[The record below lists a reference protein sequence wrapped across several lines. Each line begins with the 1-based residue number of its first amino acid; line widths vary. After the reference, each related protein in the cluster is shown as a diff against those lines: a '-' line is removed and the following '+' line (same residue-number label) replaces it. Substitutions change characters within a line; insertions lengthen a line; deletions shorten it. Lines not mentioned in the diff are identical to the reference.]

1 MFSSRKGGAFV
12 ASLLASRAI
21 SFAQDPPPPPPPPP
35 PSETSFVGEVVT
47 NPAINP
53 ATGSNITTVNELDTS
68 NLSGVTLTQFVF
80 TQDQWAFM
88 VQPVGVGN
96 LTRVYKDSQ
105 FFFDI
110 LSITPGADPYT
121 SPIASIRNED
131 GDVMNISLWVTRSTW
146 DLEWNYHEADSGAEV
161 PPDIQDGV
169 NGRTVV
175 FTGIAGRGGR
185 SASLFWRP
193 TNGQEGQAGRDLVL
207 NNNENILA
215 TDRVG
220 FRAGSQGGNGG
231 SGGNSYFNVFSAGD
245 GGNGGVGGNVVLT
258 NNQQIATDSLTI
270 NELHGI
276 FAFSQSGLGGQG
288 GLGFIAPVGGSG
300 GASPDG
306 GNVTVTNNG
315 FIQTN
320 SVGGNGIY
328 GLSVSSNAGGGGSSW
343 GLVGAAGSGGLAG
356 NGGAVD
362 ITNTQN
368 SFVVTKLAY
377 STGINAQS
385 ICGTGG
391 SAGTSGNLLLAL
403 PSQGQAGGNGGS
415 VTVMNSGSI
424 LTEGSASRGIQGLS
438 NGGGG
443 GDQGGSFGL
452 IALGGQSGAGGS
464 GGSVTITN
472 SSTGRIETQGAN
484 STALYAQSVGG
495 SGGSS
500 SDSAGVVALGGN
512 GAVAG
517 NGGAVTVENYG
528 TILTAQSG
536 SMGIFAQSVGGA
548 GGDGGTSVGLSSI
561 GGRGGAGGSSSLVQV
576 TNGGNI
582 TTNGL
587 NSNGIFAESVGG
599 GGGIGGTS
607 VGFHAFA
614 GMAIGGNG
622 GGGGDG
628 GDVNVTLQ
636 GNGGSSPVI
645 ISTNGGNSRGLFAQ
659 SVGGGGGV
667 GGGTV
672 AVAVGAWGAGAVSIG
687 GSGGTAAQ
695 GGNVTLASG
704 LGRTNIET
712 QGMYSQ
718 GIVLQSV
725 GGTGGDGGYAISV
738 AAAGGPVAGSVSFS
752 QGGKGG
758 LGGSA
763 GIVRAGEFDAFGN
776 LISTG
781 FNGNILT
788 DGEFSTGFLAQST
801 GGGGG
806 NGGLAV
812 SAAAAGGVGFAGA
825 LSIALGGE
833 GGGAGHGGIV
843 QIGMDGNIT
852 TLQDKSIA
860 LLAQSVGGAG
870 GNGGASI
877 AASFAGAVGYSAA
890 VSIAMGG
897 SGGGGGDGG
906 DVTLATRSSRIET
919 RGSDSAGIVIQ
930 SEGGGGGTGGYTV
943 AGAGAG
949 AIVGSGALSIGVGGS
964 GGSGGVG
971 GNVIANLQ
979 SDVITLGDT
988 SAGIIAQ
995 SQGGGGGIGGFN
1007 VAIAGAGAAGIAASV
1022 QVGLG
1027 GTGGNGG
1034 SGGVVTLSS
1043 VGSIS
1048 TEGFKSNG
1056 LTAQSIGGGGGT
1068 GGFNIAVGGAGAGV
1082 GSGALAVGL
1091 GGSGGVASNGGVVIA
1106 ESSGGLIST
1115 LGVDSIGVLAQSVG
1129 GGGGDGGYNVVV
1141 AGTGAGVGSAG
1152 VGVGLG
1158 GNGGGGG
1165 DGGEVRLTVGNNVET
1180 SGANSA
1186 GVVAQ
1191 SVGKGGGS
1199 GGFNVSVAGNL
1210 GNGGGV
1216 AVGLGGSGA
1225 GGGNGGKVTATSTGL
1240 IHTVG
1245 DKSNGFTAQ
1254 SVGGGGGSG
1263 GFNVSVAA
1271 SLGGVA
1277 NGAVSVGLGGSGAVA
1292 GHGGVVEANV
1302 TGDVWTEGQNSIG
1315 ILAQSV
1321 GGAGGDGAFNVSVAG
1336 AYGVTAGGGASVG
1349 LGGSAGG
1356 GGNGDNVTL
1365 FVGTELLANTV
1376 TISGLG
1382 SMGIVAQSIG
1392 GGGGNGGFNVTA
1404 ALFGGGTGA
1413 GGAGI
1418 GLGGSGGAGGN
1429 GGVVN
1434 STVFANIVNNPDAI
1448 GFLSSAGASDADAP
1462 IDYKTASGGLLAQSV
1477 GGGGGSGGFNVT
1489 GALTFAGSGAGAV
1502 AVGIGGSGGD
1512 GGSAS
1517 NVTSS
1522 FTGTVDTFYDGG
1534 FGIAAQSLGGSGG
1547 IGGMN
1552 FTGSITA
1559 AGTGSGA
1566 VAFGMG
1572 GFGGGGGD
1580 AGEVDNTV
1588 NAGSGFVHTKGMNA
1602 VGVLAQ
1608 SVGGGGGA
1616 GGWNGTVNI
1625 TASSTSSG
1633 GVGMGLGGF
1642 GGGGGDGKKVV
1653 NHVTAGVVTEGANS
1667 QAVLSQSVGGSGG
1680 AGGMNVTGSVNLS
1693 NSGGGGTLGFG
1704 MGGFGG
1710 GGGNAGAVES
1720 TVTITD
1726 AAQYFMTSGEESTA
1740 IVAQSVGGA
1749 GGVGGLNVTGSVA
1762 ITGGAAVG
1770 VGIGLG
1776 GFGGGGGDA
1785 SSVLLDVTGNV
1796 FTLGNDSHGLMAQSV
1811 GGSGGAGGLNVT
1823 GSLAVAAQTTGT
1835 AAAVSIGIG
1844 GFGGDGGNAGAV
1856 TLNYEGTVIAA
1867 NNLALLGATGAGSHG
1882 IAAQSLGGGGGIGG
1896 MNVSAG
1902 VSITADTGGSGGSG
1916 SAYGA
1921 VFGLGGFGG
1930 AGGNAETVD
1939 VTVTGGESI
1948 TTYGQGKSA
1957 IFAQSLGGGGGDGGL
1972 NISAG
1977 ITSDSSLL
1985 FGFGGF
1991 AGDAGTSK
1999 KVTVNAA
2006 TDVTVYQRESLAP
2019 VDPDETPK
2027 SMYTAAGVLAQSIG
2041 GGGGNGGMN
2050 VTGGI
2055 AFAGDASSITFG
2067 LGGFGGTG
2075 AAADDVD
2082 VTLVGA
2088 ANTRG
2093 EYVHG
2098 ILAQSIGG
2106 GGGNGGLNVT
2116 GQITHGGGKD
2126 VAIVAGVGGNGGDG
2140 ADSGQVDVI
2149 QNGSITTFG
2158 DNARGVFAQSV
2169 AGGGGLGG
2177 MNITALLSY
2186 GATPITVGVGGSGG
2200 DAGGT
2205 SGAVNV
2211 TRGSAGLQTG
2221 KVTTTGVGAIG
2232 IEASSIGGGGG
2243 DAGMNFVV
2251 GGAAGVKDISVVGS
2265 FVIGGSG
2272 GNAGS
2277 AEAVTVKNY
2286 SDIQTNRASSHGI
2299 LAQSI
2304 GAGGG
2309 NGNYNM
2315 GVTGSYAPGAD
2326 NGLVASVTVGGQP
2339 GDGGV
2344 ATTVDVTQVGNVET
2358 FGLNSFG
2365 VLAQSIG
2372 GGGGNVGL
2380 DFNKTLNPGVKNKVT
2395 LGITLGKVGGSGGE
2409 SGNVTL
2415 SSEGSVVTHADGSF
2429 GLLAQSIGAGGGT
2442 SSTTSVSLSSQT
2454 TAENGKATTYEGA
2467 VSIGRTGGTGGSA
2480 GDVSVDAIGQVHTN
2494 GKVAHAI
2501 FAQSVGGG
2509 GGSGG
2514 GAMAANFLSNQP
2526 TMGVAVGGDG
2536 GIGGVGG
2543 RVDVLSTA
2551 ELITAADNSI
2561 GILAQSVGGGGGN
2574 GGYAVTG
2581 GAGYGKGTLSVAVGG
2596 NGGEGNA
2603 GGIVDVTSGGLI
2615 DTDGQFSHGI
2625 LAQSIGGGGGNGGMA
2640 INFVVPIPFPLT
2652 KPTVADGATIF
2663 AVQVGGDGGVGATSN
2678 AVNVTNTG
2686 SIVTREANSIGM
2698 LAQSIGG
2705 GGGNAGNVY
2714 SGIITRTS
2722 QTTVLSFAIG
2732 GSGGEGGVGGDVVV
2746 ANQSA
2751 SSEIITIGDASHGIY
2766 AMSIGGGGGIGSN
2779 TVTANLGY
2787 DPSSDTSIEAGITLG
2802 LGGNGGRGGIAGLI
2816 DVSNAGTIETQG
2828 NRAHG
2833 IVAQSIGGGG
2843 GNGGYAVTGN
2853 VQLGG
2858 EAFGDDVSSLVVA
2871 VGGRGGSG
2879 NRASSVTVTNT
2890 GAIEVFGD
2898 SSFGIYAQSVGGG
2911 GGDGNFAVAA
2921 TPNMLT
2927 LNPYKMLTT
2936 IGLGGVGGSGGNG
2949 GNVTVDN
2956 TAGTIYSHGDDSY
2969 GVYAQ
2974 SVGGGGG
2981 TMGWAVGSPAWTL
2994 GNFVLQQ
3001 TIGGG
3006 SLGVGGEVNVT
3017 GQGNIVMSGARSNA
3031 VFTQSLAGGGGNV
3044 DLLLDASKQAVRI
3057 GQDGIII
3064 PTNPAIASWFI
3075 LFGLGAD
3082 FEFSSLLGT
3091 PEASNPLTGTTAGSV
3106 TNTYEGSV
3114 ATTGNGSTASQL
3126 QSVGG
3131 GGGTANEVIIAD
3143 TLAEGDFQL
3152 EVGGSHVENGDGG
3165 KIVDVRD
3172 GAVTTLGGDSMGAI
3186 LQSIGGGGGSAII
3199 EVETILLPGH
3209 TGGYAVASSVLG
3221 GDTTIGSDGGTI
3233 DSTYSG
3239 DLLTLGD
3246 RSPGLLLQ
3254 SIGAGGGQ
3262 ATMVGFDSI
3271 DVGIGG
3277 LNGASGNGDNINV
3290 SNVGSIET
3298 VGALSHGVILQT
3310 IGGGGGAF
3318 LSDASDIAVAANA
3331 DNSGN
3336 GGDIDFAQT
3345 GDVIVQGDGSIGI
3358 MAQSLGGGGGLI
3370 NRLFMDT
3377 AGGAGT
3383 SGAINLIVDGDVA
3396 ATGEDGVGIFA
3407 QSRGATSQ
3415 GDIDIQFAADK
3426 RIIVGDSGVGV
3437 EISGG
3442 NENAFVNNGII
3453 YAATTLGSPDGIAVR
3468 GSEGN
3473 ETITNNGTFYGSV
3486 DLGTGSNS
3494 LTSAQDASVYSGN
3507 TIFIG
3512 NGADQFFTNHGILSL
3527 GDTTTSYTTDLTG
3540 SYVQSATGE
3549 LDISIDAAND
3559 RIDLLHIT
3567 HTADLQGK
3575 LNIIM
3580 ENVGQLKPGQRDLTY
3595 LQADEGILNQNMELV
3610 APVSAVA
3617 QYSLVAE
3624 PAAAEAAPMAFRAAA
3639 AAAPP
3644 VSAAVSMSV
3653 SYSGFGSLNGN
3664 QTSVGS
3670 YIDQVQLAGS
3680 SPEMAPLITDIFAL
3694 SNASDLAAAYN
3705 SMSPEVYTSALRN
3718 LQLSSDRFLQS
3729 MLGCTNLDGVYKFNA
3744 DGEDTNPDTQDS
3756 GTGRS
3761 SFQSVDD
3768 GTAQSAIANPSAE
3781 ARKGHFIWANTTANF
3796 YDSNSTAQYMGFRT
3810 NTVDFSAGAQF
3821 ALSEDLY
3828 CGVAMGYTNYYTDYS
3843 DSIAAQS
3850 NGYSGQG
3857 GVSLTK
3863 IFGSTKVALGFA
3875 GGMSD
3880 IDVSRSNIISAP
3892 GSASGDFTSSFYAT
3906 RLRLSHQID
3915 FEKWYFRPFIDGAF
3929 STIHNDS
3936 MNETGAGAMNLMLE
3950 SGNYNVFTVTPTL
3963 QVGTDFKSGNLSIR
3977 PMASVG
3983 YTRYSNPAP
3992 SVDATLQ
3999 GAPSGVA
4006 PFQVNGLNDLNYI
4019 NTSAG
4024 IDFNLSNSV
4033 LFQLIYAGQYSE
4045 NTESNSVQFKV
4056 VIPF

>member
-1 MFSSRKGGAFV
+1 MPQQPIHNLVRFAFV
-12 ASLLASRAI
+12 ASLLASAAI
-21 SFAQDPPPPPPPPP
+21 SFAQDPPPPPPP
-35 PSETSFVGEVVT
+35 SDTSFVTQVVT

-53 ATGSNITTVNELDTS
+53 ATGSNITIVNELLTS
-68 NLSGVTLTQFVF
+68 DLSGVTLTEFVF
-80 TQDQWAFM
+80 TADDWSFM

-96 LTRVYKDSQ
+96 LTRVYKDST

-110 LSITPGADPYT
+110 LSITPSADPYT

-131 GDVMNISLWVTRSTW
+131 GDVMDLTLWVTRSTW
-146 DLEWNYHEADSGAEV
+146 DLEWNFHEAESGADV
-161 PPDIQDGV
+161 PPDIQGGV

-175 FTGIAGRGGR
+175 FTGTAGRGGR
-185 SASLFWRP
+185 SATLFWRP

-220 FRAGSQGGNGG
+220 FRVGSQGGNGG
-231 SGGNSYFNVFSAGD
+231 SGGNSTFNVFGAGD
-245 GGNGGVGGNVVLT
+245 GGNGGRGGTVVLT

-276 FAFSQSGLGGQG
+276 FSFSQSGLGGQG
-288 GLGFIAPVGGSG
+288 GTGFIAPVGGSG

-368 SFVVTKLAY
+368 SFVVTKRAY

-385 ICGTGG
+385 IGGTGG

-415 VTVMNSGSI
+415 VTVLNSGSI

-587 NSNGIFAESVGG
+587 NSNAIFAESVGG

-636 GNGGSSPVI
+636 GNGVSSPVI

-738 AAAGGPVAGSVSFS
+738 AVAGGPVAGSVSFS

-919 RGSDSAGIVIQ
+919 HGSDSAGIVIQ

-1034 SGGVVTLSS
+1034 SGGAVTLTS

-1115 LGVDSIGVLAQSVG
+1115 LGADSIGVLAQSVG

-1191 SVGKGGGS
+1191 SVGKGGGA

-1321 GGAGGDGAFNVSVAG
+1321 GGAGGDGGFNVSVAG

-1448 GFLSSAGASDADAP
+1448 GFLSSAGASDADEP

-1552 FTGSITA
+1552 FTGSITV

-1588 NAGSGFVHTKGMNA
+1588 NAGSGFVHTKGKNA

-1642 GGGGGDGKKVV
+1642 GGGGGGGKNVV

-1693 NSGGGGTLGFG
+1693 KSGGGGTLGFG

-1762 ITGGAAVG
+1762 LTGGAAVG

-1811 GGSGGAGGLNVT
+1811 GGSGGAGGVNIT
-1823 GSLAVAAQTTGT
+1823 GSLAGT
-1835 AAAVSIGIG
+1835 SSGSAGAISIGVG
-1844 GFGGDGGNAGAV
+1844 GFGGDGGNASAV
-1856 TLNYEGTVIAA
+1856 TLNYAGTVIAA
-1867 NNLALLGATGAGSHG
+1867 ESLSLLGAIGAGSHG
-1882 IAAQSLGGGGGIGG
+1882 IVGQSLGGGGGIGG
-1896 MNVSAG
+1896 MNVS
-1902 VSITADTGGSGGSG
+1902 GGIALIATSG
-1916 SAYGA
+1916 YGA
-1921 VFGLGGFGG
+1921 VFGVGGFGG
-1930 AGGNAETVD
+1930 AGGNADTVD
-1939 VTVTGGESI
+1939 VTVTGDESI

-1957 IFAQSLGGGGGDGGL
+1957 IFAQSLGGGGGDGGI
-1972 NISAG
+1972 NVSGG
-1977 ITSDSSLL
+1977 ITAGNSLF
-1985 FGFGGF
+1985 FGVGGF
-1991 AGDAGTSK
+1991 AGDAGTAK

-2019 VDPDETPK
+2019 IDPDETPE

-2055 AFAGDASSITFG
+2055 AFSSSANTLTFG
-2067 LGGFGGTG
+2067 MGGFGGAG
-2075 AAADDVD
+2075 AAAGDVD
-2082 VTLVGA
+2082 LTLVGD
-2088 ANTRG
+2088 ANTTG
-2093 EYVHG
+2093 QYVHG

-2106 GGGNGGLNVT
+2106 GGGNGGLNVS
-2116 GQITHGGGKD
+2116 GQISAGSGTD
-2126 VAIVAGVGGNGGDG
+2126 IAIVAGVGGNGGDG
-2140 ADSGQVDVI
+2140 ADSGRVDVI

-2177 MNITALLSY
+2177 MNITALLSH

-2251 GGAAGVKDISVVGS
+2251 GLAAGVTDNSVVGS

-2272 GNAGS
+2272 GQAGS

-2286 SDIQTNRASSHGI
+2286 SDIQTNLASSHGI

-2315 GVTGSYAPGAD
+2315 GVTASYAPGAD

-2380 DFNKTLNPGVKNKVT
+2380 DFNKTVNPGVKNKVT

-2454 TAENGKATTYEGA
+2454 TSEGKSTTYEGS

-2514 GAMAANFLSNQP
+2514 GTIAGNFLSNQP

-2603 GGIVDVTSGGLI
+2603 GGIVEVTSGGLI

-2640 INFVVPIPFPLT
+2640 INFVVPIPFPVT

-2686 SIVTREANSIGM
+2686 SVVTRDANSIGM

-2732 GSGGEGGVGGDVVV
+2732 GHGGEGGVGGDVVV

-2802 LGGNGGRGGIAGLI
+2802 LGGNGGDGGIAGLI

-2833 IVAQSIGGGG
+2833 IVAQSVGGGG

-2890 GAIEVFGD
+2890 GAIEVWGD

-2994 GNFVLQQ
+2994 ANFALQQ

-3044 DLLLDASKQAVRI
+3044 DLLLDASRQAVRI

-3064 PTNPAIASWFI
+3064 PTNPAIAGWFI

-3091 PEASNPLTGTTAGSV
+3091 AEASDPLTGTSAGRVMNS
-3106 TNTYEGSV
+3106 YEGSV

-3172 GAVTTLGGDSMGAI
+3172 GNVTTLGGDSMGAI

-3199 EVETILLPGH
+3199 EVDTILLPGH
-3209 TGGYAVASSVLG
+3209 TGGYAVASSIMG

-3298 VGALSHGVILQT
+3298 DGALSHGVILQT

-3318 LSDASDIAVAANA
+3318 LSDSSDISVAANA

-3336 GGDIDFAQT
+3336 GGDINFAQT
-3345 GDVIVQGDGSIGI
+3345 GDVIALGDGSIGI
-3358 MAQSLGGGGGLI
+3358 LAQSLGGGGGFI
-3370 NRLFMDT
+3370 NRIFMDT

-3383 SGAINLIVDGDVA
+3383 SGAINLNVNGDVA
-3396 ATGEDGVGIFA
+3396 ATGENGVGIFA

-3415 GDIDIQFAADK
+3415 GNIDIQFAADK

-3442 NENAFVNNGII
+3442 NDNRFVNDGIV

-3473 ETITNNGTFYGSV
+3473 ETITNNGTFYGNV

-3494 LTSAQDASVYSGN
+3494 LTSADGASVYSGN
-3507 TIFIG
+3507 TLFIG
-3512 NGADQFFTNHGILSL
+3512 DGADQFFTNRGSLSL

-3549 LDISIDAAND
+3549 LDISIDATND
-3559 RIDLLHIT
+3559 GIDLLHIT
-3567 HTADLQGK
+3567 HTADLEGK

-3580 ENVGQLKPGQRDLTY
+3580 ENVALLKAGQRDLTY
-3595 LQADEGILNQNMELV
+3595 LRADEGILNQNMELV

-3617 QYSLVAE
+3617 QYSFVAD
-3624 PAAAEAAPMAFRAAA
+3624 PAAAEAAPMSFRAAA
-3639 AAAPP
+3639 DAAPP
-3644 VSAAVSMSV
+3644 VAAAISMDV
-3653 SYSGFGSLNGN
+3653 SYSGFGTLNNN
-3664 QTSVGS
+3664 QTAIGS
-3670 YIDQVQLAGS
+3670 YIDRVQAAGS
-3680 SPEMAPLITDIFAL
+3680 SPELAPMITGIFAL
-3694 SNASDLAAAYN
+3694 PTSTELAAAYD
-3705 SMSPEVYTSALRN
+3705 SMSPEVYTSSQRN
-3718 LQLSSDRFLQS
+3718 LELSSSRFLET
-3729 MLGCTNLDGVYKFNA
+3729 MLGCNQLESSYKFNA
-3744 DGEDTNPDTQDS
+3744 DGEEIATN
-3756 GTGRS
+3756 R
-3761 SFQSVDD
+3761 
-3768 GTAQSAIANPSAE
+3768 TAYQTMEAE
-3781 ARKGHFIWANTTANF
+3781 ASKGAGEGQDAAKKESHLFWVNTTAGF
-3796 YDSNSTAQYMGFRT
+3796 YTSSQTSQYMGFT
-3810 NTVDFSAGAQF
+3810 ADTIDFSAGVQW
-3821 ALSEDLY
+3821 ALTDEWYVGASLGHTTYTTNFSDGISATSEGTSSQIGAY
-3828 CGVAMGYTNYYTDYS
+3828 VAKLFGPTKVS
-3843 DSIAAQS
+3843 LGIA
-3850 NGYSGQG
+3850 G
-3857 GVSLTK
+3857 GVSE
-3863 IFGSTKVALGFA
+3863 
-3875 GGMSD
+3875 
-3880 IDVSRSNIISAP
+3880 IDVDRSNIFSATGP
-3892 GSASGDFTSSFYAT
+3892 ASGELDSAFFAARFRVSHNFD
-3906 RLRLSHQID
+3906 LSD
-3915 FEKWYFRPFIDGAF
+3915 WYIRPFLDLGF
-3929 STIHNDS
+3929 SSIHNNS
-3936 MNETGAGAMNLMLE
+3936 LTETGAGAMNLVIDA
-3950 SGNYNVFTVTPTL
+3950 GTYNVFTVSPTL
-3963 QVGTDFKSGNLSIR
+3963 QVGWEIKSGSLSIR
-3977 PMASVG
+3977 PNASIG
-3983 YTRYSNPAP
+3983 YTRYSNSAP
-3992 SVDATLQ
+3992 SFSATLQ
-3999 GAPSGVA
+3999 GGPGGVSS
-4006 PFQVNGLNDLNYI
+4006 FDVSGLNDLDYLNTSGGIDLAFSHSVVFQFVYSGQFSQ
-4019 NTSAG
+4019 NTSA
-4024 IDFNLSNSV
+4024 DNY
-4033 LFQLIYAGQYSE
+4033 QLKI
-4045 NTESNSVQFKV
+4045 VF
-4056 VIPF
+4056 PF